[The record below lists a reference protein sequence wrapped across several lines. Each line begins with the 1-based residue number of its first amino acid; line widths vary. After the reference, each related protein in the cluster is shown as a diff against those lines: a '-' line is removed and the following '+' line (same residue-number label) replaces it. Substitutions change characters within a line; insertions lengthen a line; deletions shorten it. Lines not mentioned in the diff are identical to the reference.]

1 MTRAKQIIQ
10 MPDKRIVIWG
20 DDHHNALGLLRMLGN
35 RGFDILFVVNSCVKN
50 IATASKYCQKYV
62 VVKGIKEGLDYLL
75 QNYSDKENKALLL
88 FTADRYSEA
97 ANDNLDRLR
106 DYFIVS
112 GPSRKSLLSEI
123 DDKYT
128 MGQLATECGI
138 KTPDTYL
145 FPEVALNAINSF
157 PVVIKPCS
165 PSGKDFKTKVVKDK
179 KQLAQVAKSLIPG
192 KRYVIQAF
200 IEKEADGLIYGCRTY
215 GGKTIL
221 AGICVRNRWGDD
233 GCGSFGYITPDI
245 PSSINK
251 TGIATFLERIDFRG
265 LFSVEYALTKDNA
278 YFYEFNLRND
288 GTSVLF
294 YNAGS
299 NLALAYVNSC
309 FGIDEDVPLKTIS
322 KQYLMHE
329 ILDRFNVYDG
339 NVSKKQWLADKE
351 KATLHFLYDTDDMRP
366 YEIQKSLETRTFI
379 HHVISRSWINKIRLK
394 IKNKH

>member
-1 MTRAKQIIQ
+1 MKH
-10 MPDKRIVIWG
+10 IVIWG
-20 DDHHNALGLLRMLGN
+20 DDHHNALGLLRMLGD
-35 RGFDILFVVNSCVKN
+35 RGFDILFLVNGCVNN

-62 VVKGIKEGLDYLL
+62 VVKGISEGLDYLL
-75 QNYSDKENKALLL
+75 NNYAYKDNKAILL

-97 ANDNLDRLR
+97 ANDNLDRLK

-123 DDKYT
+123 DDKFT
-128 MGQLATECGI
+128 MGQLAAENGI
-138 KTPDTYL
+138 IIPDTYL
-145 FPEVALNAINSF
+145 FPEVSLNAIKSF
-157 PVVIKPCS
+157 PVIIKPCS
-165 PSGKDFKTKVVKDK
+165 PSRKDFKTKVVKDE
-179 KQLAQVAKSLIPG
+179 KQLVKVSKSLLPG
-192 KRYVIQAF
+192 KRYVIQSY
-200 IEKEADGLIYGCRTY
+200 IDKEADGLIYGCRTY
-215 GGKTIL
+215 DGKTIL
-221 AGICVRNRWGDD
+221 AGICIRNRWADD

-245 PSSINK
+245 PEAINQ
-251 TGIATFLERIDFRG
+251 TGIAAFLERIDFRG
-265 LFSVEYALTKDNA
+265 LFSVEYAITKDNA

-309 FGIDEDVPLKTIS
+309 FGIEEDVPLKAIG

-339 NVSKKQWLADKE
+339 KVSKKQWLADKE
-351 KATLHFLYDTDDMRP
+351 KVTLHFLYDSDDMRP
-366 YEIQKSLETRTFI
+366 YEIQKALEKRTFI
-379 HHVISRSWINKIRLK
+379 HHIISRSWINKLRLE